1 MNVLAGDIGG
11 TKVLLQ
17 ISRDGEVLLEQQ
29 YVSANYATFDA
40 LLTEFMAQTKHTVNV
55 ACFGIAGPVDGGV
68 ANVTNRPWQLNSDK
82 LQQQFSIPD
91 VILINDFQAAGYGIT
106 ALPNQAIETLQ
117 TGDEHPQGVR
127 ALIGAGT
134 GLGQAF
140 MVWSGQYYRVLPTE
154 GGHVGFAPTNDL
166 QIELLRFMQLNAYR
180 TTYEHLVSGRGLVSI
195 FNFLRERNPGLLSQ
209 KIVLAMET
217 QDAAAVIARFALESS
232 DTLANQTL
240 DLFLEIY
247 GAQVGNHALNTLPY
261 GGLYIAGGI
270 APKLIERIK
279 QGGFMAAFRD
289 KAPMESLM
297 LNFPVKVVMD
307 PRVGLLGAQ
316 QVALRNGVAG
326 TPNKPH

>member
-1 MNVLAGDIGG
+1 MNILAGDIGG

-17 ISRDGEVLLEQQ
+17 ISCNGEVLMEQQ

-40 LLTEFMAQTKHTVNV
+40 LLTEFMAQAKYAVSV
-55 ACFGIAGPVDGGV
+55 ACFAVAGPVDGGV
-68 ANVTNRPWQLNSDK
+68 ANVTNRPWQLNSNK

-91 VILINDFQAAGYGIT
+91 VILINDFQAVGYGIA
-106 ALPNQAIETLQ
+106 ALPGHAVEILQA
-117 TGDEHPQGVR
+117 GDEHPQGVR

-140 MVWSGQYYRVLPTE
+140 MVWSGQHYQVLPTE
-154 GGHVGFAPTNDL
+154 GGHVGFAPTNEL

-209 KIVLAMET
+209 KIARAMES

-232 DTLANQTL
+232 DTLANQAV

-247 GAQVGNHALNTLPY
+247 AAQVGNHALNTLPY

-270 APKLIERIK
+270 APKLIGRIK
-279 QGGFMAAFRD
+279 QGGFMAAYRD
-289 KAPMESLM
+289 KAPMAELM
-297 LNFPVKVVMD
+297 LDFPVKVIME

-316 QVALRNGVAG
+316 QVALGG
-326 TPNKPH
+326 G